1 MGIQVFGITIGSG
14 VSAPQRERI
23 SGLEASPMPATPDDA
38 LHELYG
44 RIRDVREE
52 ALNLL
57 RSIEA
62 VLEKGKLADDV
73 ARSREVFTAF
83 HQTAAIWQANSGPVI
98 QVLFVRVRRVLDAH
112 PRVYDAAGD
121 QVTRVQNWWERVDI
135 QWRDLPPVEAGTTA
149 TKDLADE
156 ILRECAQVKPV
167 IETLIYEAAFLTIP
181 ARAMEHLKATRVG
194 EPLDFHATFEDE
206 LPDRDQRVRL
216 LKYLARHPD
225 PIDGWV
231 DVENGV
237 IIRFA
242 DTAGRRSSYFRLA
255 ATVLL
260 GLLVATLLA
269 DVKPW
274 VADWPFEASQ
284 RAALVVTY
292 VAMLVGALAH
302 VLIDGVKQA
311 REQPKGT
318 FMAVGSWLLWV
329 HVRETSILGG
339 IATFFVA
346 YLGTVFTSA
355 AMLDGKIVW
364 MTALMIGYSADSI
377 AGLYLKRFDV
387 FRSKLTEGAERAA
400 RGPAASTG

>member
-1 MGIQVFGITIGSG
+1 MQVFGITIAPGI
-14 VSAPQRERI
+14 SAPQRERI

-38 LHELYG
+38 LRELYG

-98 QVLFVRVRRVLDAH
+98 QVLFARVRRVLDAH

-135 QWRDLPPVEAGTTA
+135 QWRDLPPVGAGTEA
-149 TKDLADE
+149 TKELADE

-181 ARAMEHLKATRVG
+181 ARTVEHLKTTRVG

-206 LPDRDQRVRL
+206 LPDRGQRVRL

-225 PIDGWV
+225 AVNGWV

-237 IIRFA
+237 IIRIA
-242 DTAGRRSSYFRLA
+242 DTAAGRRLSSLRLA
-255 ATVLL
+255 AAVLL
-260 GLLVATLLA
+260 GLLVAALLA

-274 VADWPFEASQ
+274 VADWPFEVKQ
-284 RAALVVTY
+284 RAALVTTY
-292 VAMLVGALAH
+292 LAMLVGALAH

-355 AMLDGKIVW
+355 AMLDGKVVW
-364 MTALMIGYSADSI
+364 PTALMIGYSADSI

-387 FRSKLTEGAERAA
+387 FRSKVTEGAERAA
-400 RGPAASTG
+400 SGPAVSTG